1 MIRRTRELAM
11 VRWVFVVALCLL
23 LPDAVSAGVSASG
36 WQLDYPT
43 PLMRAA
49 QDGNAVK
56 VRDFLDKGHDVNEQI
71 KKGKAT
77 PLIFAASAGKTEV
90 VQLLLKRGA
99 NPNLC
104 SSADVCPIWWAT
116 YSGSYETVKVLIEA
130 GADINRNPGVDSLEY
145 PALQTAVSAGR
156 RDIVKLLL
164 DRGIDI
170 EYTNFFSENTAL
182 AVAVRVGRAEIAQM
196 LIERGADLGAVTE
209 TPYSEWKS
217 YGGLTA
223 FELAK
228 KEHHKAAVE
237 VVERTLTSGNYKRPK
252 YSVDSIINKLY
263 HDAAFDLTSQGS
275 DQVRFLRLQ
284 TPETLRRVR
293 NTIFARKNYQFDD
306 PQLVEYFQKR
316 FQSYKPSIRVYEM
329 QDVDKRNVQY
339 MKEIEEYRA
348 ARDSA
353 G

>member
-1 MIRRTRELAM
+1 M
-11 VRWVFVVALCLL
+11 VRRIFVLVLYAL

-36 WQLDYPT
+36 WQLDHPT

-49 QDGNAVK
+49 QEGDVVK
-56 VRDFLDKGHDVNEQI
+56 VREFLDKGHDVNEQSA
-71 KKGKAT
+71 KSKAT
-77 PLIFAASAGKTEV
+77 PLIFAASAGRTEV
-90 VQLLLKRGA
+90 VRLLLKHGA

-104 SSADVCPIWWAT
+104 SWADVCPIWWAT
-116 YSGSYETVKVLIEA
+116 YSGSYDAVKVLIEG
-130 GADINRNPGVDSLEY
+130 GADVNKNPGVDSLEY
-145 PALQTAVSAGR
+145 PTLQAAVSAGR
-156 RDIVKLLL
+156 RDIAKLLL

-170 EYTNFFSENTAL
+170 EYTNFFSENSAL

-209 TPYSEWKS
+209 VPYSEWKS

-237 VVERTLTSGNYKRPK
+237 VVERALTSGNYKRPK

-263 HDAAFDLTSQGS
+263 HDAAFELSSQGN
-275 DQVRFLRLQ
+275 DQLRFLRLQ

-306 PQLVEYFQKR
+306 PRLVEYFRKR
-316 FQSYKPSIRVYEM
+316 FQSYKPSTRVYEM
-329 QDVDKRNVQY
+329 QEVDKRNVQY

-348 ARDSA
+348 TRDSS